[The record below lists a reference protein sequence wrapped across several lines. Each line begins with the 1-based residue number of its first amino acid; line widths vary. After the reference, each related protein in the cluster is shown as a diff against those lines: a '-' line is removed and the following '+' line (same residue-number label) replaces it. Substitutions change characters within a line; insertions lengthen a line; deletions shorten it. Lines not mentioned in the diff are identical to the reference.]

1 MSGLKPRNTV
11 IQNTNEP
18 IDAVYLWVD
27 GMAPG
32 FSAMLERV
40 LLEEEAAPFAHS
52 IGRDRFRDNEELRYS
67 LRSLEAYAPWIRTVY
82 IVTNGWTPTWL
93 NKQHARIQ
101 IVTHDQLFLNP
112 ANLPTFNSQAIEL
125 QLHRIPGL
133 SRRFLY
139 LNDDV
144 FFGLACAPSDFC
156 INDIAQ
162 RIYFQQ
168 TALPDDPD
176 NGPVHDRA
184 YAFTQILMEKQWPR
198 VTNRRLPAHT
208 PQLYDKEVIAHL
220 EERFAEA
227 FEQTSQHR
235 FRTPRDLVLRI
246 LYFCYALEDSPLRC
260 NNEAFVFEDT
270 DPNYQF
276 VRLQEDDPS
285 AIQLLVKIARF
296 KPRFFCINDDLG
308 NVEINHHYLCAART
322 LLERMFPGR
331 SSFELSAPT

>member
-1 MSGLKPRNTV
+1 M
-11 IQNTNEP
+11 IQKTDEP

-27 GMAPG
+27 GQAPG

-40 LLEEEAAPFAHS
+40 LSEEKAAPDALS

-67 LRSLEAYAPWIRTVY
+67 LRSLGTYAPWIRTVY
-82 IVTNGWTPTWL
+82 IVTNGRAPTWL
-93 NKQHARIQ
+93 NMQHARIRV
-101 IVTHDQLFLNP
+101 VTHDQLFLNP
-112 ANLPTFNSQAIEL
+112 ENLPSFNSQAIEL

-144 FFGLACAPSDFC
+144 FFGRTCAPSDFGV
-156 INDIAQ
+156 NDNAQ

-168 TALPDDPD
+168 TALPYDPD

-184 YAFTQILMEKQWPR
+184 YAFTQNLMEEQWPR
-198 VTNRRLPAHT
+198 MTDRRLPAHT

-220 EERFAEA
+220 EGRFAEA

-246 LYFCYALEDSPLRC
+246 LYFFYLLEKSPLRC
-260 NNEAFVFEDT
+260 NHEAFVFEDT
-270 DPNYQF
+270 GPDYLF
-276 VRLQEDDPS
+276 VRLLEDDPS
-285 AIQLLVKIARF
+285 AIQSLVKIARF
-296 KPRFFCINDDLG
+296 RPRFFCINDDLG
-308 NVEINHHYLCAART
+308 NVDISHQYLCAVRS
-322 LLERMFPGR
+322 LLAMMFPER
-331 SSFELSAPT
+331 SSFELSPPTRTGSG